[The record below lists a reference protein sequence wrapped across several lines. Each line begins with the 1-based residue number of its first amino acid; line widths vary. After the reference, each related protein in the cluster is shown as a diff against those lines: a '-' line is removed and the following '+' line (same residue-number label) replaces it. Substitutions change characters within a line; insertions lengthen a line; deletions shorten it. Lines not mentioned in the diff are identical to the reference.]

1 MTATI
6 RKIRHGMYLFMLRV
20 MSRFLPGSTH
30 IAFVGSGSSRQLGQ
44 HIAALAPRKVLIVT
58 DKALRELAHLG
69 APSVEPIAVI
79 EGRTDEFGEDFA
91 ATGVLCALA
100 SGNCH

>member
-44 HIAALAPRKVLIVT
+44 HIAALALSDQAAVANWASI
-58 DKALRELAHLG
+58 LRRWLHAK
-69 APSVEPIAVI
+69 
-79 EGRTDEFGEDFA
+79 
-91 ATGVLCALA
+91 C
-100 SGNCH
+100 